1 MPSGCPSVWLSSS
14 RACRRPLAPFS
25 ARGTT
30 GSDGKLTVTYPEM
43 ETPVVTASVVDATQD
58 NTYFQVAIESVSST
72 QAVLRVTQTAG
83 TTLLGIPLL
92 TVPSLAVGATV
103 HVQVLPATEV

>member
-1 MPSGCPSVWLSSS
+1 
-14 RACRRPLAPFS
+14 
-25 ARGTT
+25 
-30 GSDGKLTVTYPEM
+30 M

-58 NTYFQVAIESVSST
+58 NVYFQVAVESVSAT
-72 QAVLRVTQTAG
+72 QAVLRVTQTSG
-83 TTLLGIPLL
+83 TALLGIPLL

>member
-1 MPSGCPSVWLSSS
+1 M
-14 RACRRPLAPFS
+14 
-25 ARGTT
+25 
-30 GSDGKLTVTYPEM
+30 
-43 ETPVVTASVVDATQD
+43 VTASVVDATQD

-103 HVQVLPATEV
+103 HVHVLPATEV